1 MEGQPSQKEKVKQ
14 RLLKIKKESLGA
26 ENDDIQHIITDLE
39 WYLDLKKKEKVNPH
53 MPISDLDLWNTMKKT
68 YEDFSEEELRQL
80 IDSLKGANN

>member
-1 MEGQPSQKEKVKQ
+1 MK
-14 RLLKIKKESLGA
+14 
-26 ENDDIQHIITDLE
+26 
-39 WYLDLKKKEKVNPH
+39 DLKKKEKVNPH